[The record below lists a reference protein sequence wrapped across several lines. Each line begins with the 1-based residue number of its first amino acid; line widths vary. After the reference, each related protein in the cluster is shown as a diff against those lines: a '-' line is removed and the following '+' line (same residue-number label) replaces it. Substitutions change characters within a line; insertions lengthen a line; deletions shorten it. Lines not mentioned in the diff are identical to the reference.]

1 MRLVF
6 DIEAN
11 GLLNSTTVDYNSSPY
26 RLKDHFKVH
35 CAVFFDIDT
44 KLMYRFVYDANN
56 EQQKTPAKAIV
67 QGCLEV
73 ITKVLHSLQDFYY
86 SVKNF
91 ILGNATE
98 LIGHNIINYDLLVLK
113 AAAGL
118 DYKIGVY
125 DGTKTKYYSRNKDSI
140 GDVATGTYKPITITD
155 TLVLSKTLNPDR
167 LMHSLEYFGKMHGS
181 EKIDWRAKAIELGI
195 IDKNAPKGAE
205 FEIYHPEML
214 VYNAQD
220 VMSNYKT
227 WQFLLKEWGDWPWD
241 EPYQLEKAV
250 AEIITRQEH
259 RGFYFDTDL
268 AIECVKDLDEK
279 MAVLKAIVEPLIPPK
294 PIGKTAAKDY
304 IPSKVQFKK
313 NGELSSNIEKWVEK
327 HGGSITKTEE
337 GDYYAKLFDKEYK
350 LPIPQE
356 PIVTH
361 VPATIRDTTHIKGWL
376 VSIGWNPTAYKERD
390 LTVDSRKKKLEFDK
404 YVETCE
410 RYIAQTIASPFKKD
424 RLEYLEVVDEKS
436 LRKKLLGHDHTKRPM
451 KVYTNPTLT
460 VGMEKE
466 IDPALLEMSDKF
478 AHAKDVS
485 DYLTYSH
492 RRNSILGGGFDPE
505 DLDDEDEEASKG
517 WLSND
522 RIAEDH
528 RIPTPADTCGAATT
542 RMKHRI
548 VVNVPRVSSLY
559 GKEMRSLFGVN
570 AKEGFLQI
578 GADFDGLEARIEGHY
593 CHKFDEDGQPYCKS
607 LLGEKPNDI
616 HTLTAKKISEVI
628 GEPFART
635 PAKNVKY
642 AASYGARPKRIAKTI
657 GCSEAMGEKVF
668 NAFWEAAKPLALL
681 MEEITHFWETS
692 GGKKFIIGIDG
703 RKIPTR
709 SASALIN
716 SLFQSAGNISA
727 KRAMVIKDR
736 MLRDEGFTI
745 DFWTEDR
752 LERKFSQQLIMSHD
766 EFQDEVSK
774 AFVKFK
780 IFPVL
785 DWNNQEDVKAAEDMA
800 KTFKNAQTD
809 KIWSDIGHSNKGY
822 YVAYSRV
829 GEIASLSANKAGEY
843 YNLNVKLTAGYII
856 GRNWAECH

>member
-44 KLMYRFVYDANN
+44 RIMYRWVYDANN
-56 EQQKTPAKAIV
+56 EQQKTTAKAVV

-73 ITKVLHSLQDFYY
+73 VTKVLSSLQDFYY
-86 SVKNF
+86 AVKNF

-118 DYKIGVY
+118 DYKIGEY
-125 DGTKTKYYSRNKDSI
+125 DGTKTKFYSRNKDSI
-140 GDVATGTYKPITITD
+140 GDIATGTYKPITITD

-167 LMHSLEYFGKMHGS
+167 VMHSLEYFGKMHGS
-181 EKIDWRAKAIELGI
+181 EKIDWRGKAVELGL

-205 FEIYHPEML
+205 FETYHPEML

-241 EPYQLEKAV
+241 EPYQLEKAA

-259 RGFYFDTDL
+259 RGFYFDTDS

-294 PIGKTAAKDY
+294 PIGKTAAKDF

-327 HGGSITKTEE
+327 HNGTIAKMEDGGYSATIF
-337 GDYYAKLFDKEYK
+337 GQEYK

-356 PIVTH
+356 PIITH
-361 VPATIRDTTHIKGWL
+361 IPATIKDTTHIKGWL
-376 VSIGWNPTAYKERD
+376 VSIGWNPSTYKERD
-390 LTVDSRKKKLEFDK
+390 LSVDSKKKKLEFEK

-410 RYIAQTIASPFKKD
+410 RYIAQTMESPFKAD
-424 RLEYLEVVDEKS
+424 RLAYLEVVDEKS

-451 KVYTNPTLT
+451 KAYTNPTLT

-485 DYLTYSH
+485 DYLTYNH
-492 RRNSILGGGFDPE
+492 RRNSILGGGFDPD

-528 RIPTPADTCGAATT
+528 RIPTPADTCGTST
-542 RMKHRI
+542 SRMKHRI
-548 VVNVPRVSSLY
+548 VANVPRASSLY
-559 GKEMRSLFGVN
+559 GKQMRSLFGVDT
-570 AKEGFLQI
+570 KEGFVQL
-578 GADFDGLEARIEGHY
+578 GYDFVGLESFIEAHY
-593 CHKFDEDGQPYCKS
+593 CWDFDEDKVYCNS
-607 LLGEKPNDI
+607 LIQEKPNSV
-616 HTLTAKKISEVI
+616 HCMTAKKITEVL
-628 GEPFART
+628 GREFGRT
-635 PAKNVKY
+635 PAKSVKY
-642 AASYGARPKRIAKTI
+642 CCAYGGQPARVAKTV
-657 GCSEAMGEKVF
+657 GCSLSDGNLIY
-668 NAFWEAAKPLALL
+668 NAYWASAKPLGGLAEALKQ
-681 MEEITHFWETS
+681 EWEMN
-692 GGKKFIIGIDG
+692 GKKFIKGIDG

-716 SLFQSAGNISA
+716 SLFQSAGVICA
-727 KRAMVIKDR
+727 KKAMVIHERLFAK
-736 MLRDEGFTI
+736 EGLTV
-745 DFWTEDR
+745 DFWSEDWKSQR
-752 LERKFSQQLIMSHD
+752 FVQQLISYHD
-766 EFQDEVSK
+766 EVALEQHKSLVQWKIFKTQEEAKEFKKANAGWSEVSESPK
-774 AFVKFK
+774 GFY
-780 IFPVL
+780 IGTCR
-785 DWNNQEDVKAAEDMA
+785 AAELIQEA
-800 KTFKNAQTD
+800 VK
-809 KIWSDIGHSNKGY
+809 
-822 YVAYSRV
+822 
-829 GEIASLSANKAGEY
+829 IASEEFKLNKPLA
-843 YNLNVKLTAGYII
+843 VDYIL